1 MPLPFDD
8 AWQDRPLYP
17 MRDVHGVMRCTK
29 YARGNSSTAFVSN
42 LGFVVCFYRSLA
54 FSFEQSAK
62 PLSIHFFLAIPL
74 SFLSIRPPFKHRLG
88 GMPRRKSFL
97 KCRPPFK
104 HLGGPVRAKKATHV
118 EPSRASV

>member
-8 AWQDRPLYP
+8 AWQDQPLYP
-17 MRDVHGVMRCTK
+17 MRDVHGVMMCTK

-62 PLSIHFFLAIPL
+62 PLS
-74 SFLSIRPPFKHRLG
+74 LSIYLSRYPIIF
-88 GMPRRKSFL
+88 
-97 KCRPPFK
+97 
-104 HLGGPVRAKKATHV
+104 PVIPTTFQASSWGYAPSQIFV
-118 EPSRASV
+118 EIPTTF